1 MKGADMMRWGVLLAV
16 TTLSACSWLG
26 GEKGVFRDRSLDYR
40 HQTLDAQPLN
50 YPQGQKVRP
59 ARELYPAPAA
69 SGTLAEKFEVPRPK
83 PLQLDGEGKP
93 ESSVTDASAPVA
105 TPVLASDGNGYPV
118 LRFSDDFNLVWD
130 RLSAV
135 LGKAGVKV
143 DDRDRSVGLYFI
155 QLPDDKG
162 KLAPYQLKLSRGVS
176 GPMLSLQQNEET
188 VAPQGLAEALLDK
201 VRAHWPS
208 GSAAGEKDG
217 KA

>member
-1 MKGADMMRWGVLLAV
+1 MMRWGVLVLVAS
-16 TTLSACSWLG
+16 LSACSWLG

-40 HQTLDAQPLN
+40 HQALDAQPLS

-59 ARELYPAPAA
+59 ARELYPAPTTGAA
-69 SGTLAEKFEVPRPK
+69 LPDKFEVPRPK
-83 PLQLDGEGKP
+83 PLVPEGEGKP
-93 ESSVTDASAPVA
+93 EAPVA
-105 TPVLASDGNGYPV
+105 DAETPVAAPVLANDGNGYPV

-135 LGKAGVKV
+135 LTKAGVKV

-176 GPMLSLQQNEET
+176 GPVLSLQQNEET

-201 VRAHWPS
+201 VRDHWPR
-208 GSAAGEKDG
+208 GSTVGEKDG